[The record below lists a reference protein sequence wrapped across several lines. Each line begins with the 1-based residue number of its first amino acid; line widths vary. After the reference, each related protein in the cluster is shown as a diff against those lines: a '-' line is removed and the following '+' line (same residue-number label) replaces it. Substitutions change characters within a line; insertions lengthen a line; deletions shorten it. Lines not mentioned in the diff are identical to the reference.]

1 MEDSRMTY
9 LSDEQLESLRDNLKN
24 QKAEI
29 LRKTENLRSEASETD
44 ASGDEADVAA
54 AEGIVATMERLR
66 SRELRLLRKIDEQLK
81 WMEDLDE
88 FGYCESCGVEI
99 GYERLLARPAAR
111 KCIVC
116 KENEEREER
125 GYYHP
130 RRRRARRQSRE

>member
-1 MEDSRMTY
+1 MSY
-9 LSDEQLESLRDNLKN
+9 LTEEQLTAIRKNLEKQRN
-24 QKAEI
+24 TIVKKAE
-29 LRKTENLRSEASETD
+29 TLRSEASETD
-44 ASGDEADVAA
+44 ASGDDADIAS

-66 SRELRLLRKIDEQLK
+66 SRELRLLKKVEEQLK
-81 WMEDLDE
+81 WMDDLDE
-88 FGYCESCGVEI
+88 FGYCEECGVEI

-130 RRRRARRQSRE
+130 RRRKARRPTRD